1 MKNHEERAMSSAE
14 KRTAQNPASRGDI
27 DTMLPPVRLSVL
39 GIQHVLAMYAG
50 AVTVPLLLGSSLGLS
65 KQQVAMLINADL
77 LTCGIAT
84 LLQTL
89 GLTRHLGIR
98 LPVLLGV
105 SFVTLSTMISIG
117 KTLGM
122 QYIYG
127 SILVSGLF
135 VFLFAGLLSRL
146 RSLFPPLVVGTV
158 LLIIGTSLISVAFN
172 WAAGGTGS
180 PDYGAPLNLLTAL
193 GVITIIVLIMRFTSG
208 FFSSI
213 AVLGGMAAGFLSW
226 CLMGRIHLDGIGS
239 EPWVHITTPF
249 WYGLPRFDTIAI
261 LNMILV
267 ACVNVVESV
276 GVFIT
281 AGSICEV
288 KVEDQDISAG
298 LRAEGAAV
306 MLGSCL
312 NSFPYVT
319 FGQNLGLLS
328 LTRVKSRFVVAAAG
342 VFMVILGLFPK
353 IGFIIASIPQA
364 VLGGAALV
372 MFGMIIAAG
381 LDMLKGTDFKAL
393 GNQLIVAASVSMG
406 LGTSLAPAAF
416 SHLSH
421 SMQLIF
427 SNGVVVGTIVAVVLN
442 LLFNSGSL
450 SAGDDSGPIT
460 EQKA

>member
-1 MKNHEERAMSSAE
+1 MPAAE
-14 KRTAQNPASRGDI
+14 QEQSQDTASLGGVNE
-27 DTMLPPVRLSVL
+27 MLPPGRLSVL

-50 AVTVPLLLGSSLGLS
+50 AVTVPLLLGSNLGLS

-77 LTCGIAT
+77 FTCGIAT

-89 GLTRHLGIR
+89 GFTRHLGIR

-135 VFLFAGLLSRL
+135 VFLFAGFLSRL
-146 RSLFPPLVVGTV
+146 RSLFPPIVVGTV
-158 LLIIGTSLISVAFN
+158 LLIIGMSLISVAFN

-180 PDYGAPLNLLTAL
+180 PDYGAPINLLTAL
-193 GVITIIVLIMRFTSG
+193 GVIVVIVMIMRFAKG
-208 FFSSI
+208 FFASI
-213 AVLGGMAAGFLSW
+213 AVLGGMFVGFLAW
-226 CLMGRIHLDGIGS
+226 FLFGLIRLEGIGL
-239 EPWVHITTPF
+239 EPWVAITRPF
-249 WYGLPRFDTIAI
+249 WYGMPRFDVMAI
-261 LNMILV
+261 VNMILV
-267 ACVNVVESV
+267 ACVNVVESI

-281 AGSICEV
+281 AGSICSV
-288 KVEDQDISAG
+288 SVEEKDISAG

-306 MLGSCL
+306 ILGSCL

-319 FGQNLGLLS
+319 FGQNLGLLN
-328 LTRVKSRFVVAAAG
+328 LTGVKSRFVVAAAG
-342 VFMVILGLFPK
+342 VFLVILGLFPR

-372 MFGMIIAAG
+372 MFGMIISAG
-381 LDMLKGTDFKAL
+381 LNMLKATDFGSLK
-393 GNQLIVAASVSMG
+393 NQLLVAVTVSLG
-406 LGTSLAPAAF
+406 LGTSLAPMAF

-427 SNGVVVGTIVAVVLN
+427 SNGIVVGTIAAVVLN
-442 LLFNSGSL
+442 LLFNGGRHGARHELGGKSST
-450 SAGDDSGPIT
+450 S
-460 EQKA
+460 E